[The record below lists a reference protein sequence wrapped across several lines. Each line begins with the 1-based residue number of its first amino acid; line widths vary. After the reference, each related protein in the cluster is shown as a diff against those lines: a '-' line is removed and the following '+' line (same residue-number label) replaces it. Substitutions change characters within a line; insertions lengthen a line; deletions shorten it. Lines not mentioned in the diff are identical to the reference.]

1 MCKNFYDVFIALS
14 YMTFDLLGIFRY
26 SDPYFWS
33 PFIVIGKDPMISFS
47 DIRHSMLDQAIDEA
61 ERLYVKENCYDP
73 LNPPSVLPNGN
84 ADIILNFNIIYSQL
98 LCLIMTIKLV
108 YTSHEIWKKYLL
120 KLFSMFF
127 NSLAFVIVQLLSVFI
142 TIIDY

>member
-1 MCKNFYDVFIALS
+1 
-14 YMTFDLLGIFRY
+14 MTFDLLGIFRY

-84 ADIILNFNIIYSQL
+84 AKIILNFNIIYSH
-98 LCLIMTIKLV
+98 LIAITVPHYDNKTCVHLSRNLEKIFIKIIQ
-108 YTSHEIWKKYLL
+108 Y
-120 KLFSMFF
+120 
-127 NSLAFVIVQLLSVFI
+127 VF
-142 TIIDY
+142 